1 MNLVGL
7 SRTMLLCLRALAAP
21 AALLVLVFAGCSPG
35 ENRADAKS
43 PPPNPAIPVSVS
55 RAASKPVPIQIT
67 ANGSV
72 QSYSTVSVTSEV
84 DGRIAEVHFTEGQEV
99 HRGDLLFTLDRR
111 PFEAALQQA
120 QATLERD
127 TAQRGQAVAAVSQ
140 SEAAVNQAQANLARD
155 MAQLETARAE
165 ERRYAGLINEGAVSR
180 EQYDQIHTA
189 ALAAE
194 ATIKA
199 DQAAVTNAEA
209 AIRAARATV
218 GTSEGAMAADRA
230 AIENA
235 RIQLGYT
242 EIRAPID
249 GRTGNL
255 LVHAGNTVKAR
266 EQGTPLVMINQ
277 IHPIYVSFAVP
288 EQSLADI
295 REHQRGAGL
304 NVEALIPGQENRPET
319 GKLSFVN
326 NTVDPA
332 TGTIQLKAT
341 FPNPQARLWPGQFLN
356 VVLTLAVDPNAI
368 VIPAQAIQTGQQG
381 AFVFVVKAD
390 QTVDSRPVVID
401 RTIGT
406 ETVIRKGIVPGE
418 QVVTQGQIRLV
429 PGAKVQVR
437 PAASSADTVPV
448 TPAQGMAG

>member
-1 MNLVGL
+1 MHLADR
-7 SRTMLLCLRALAAP
+7 SRAASQCLRALMIPLLFLLP
-21 AALLVLVFAGCSPG
+21 ALAGCSPG

-43 PPPNPAIPVSVS
+43 TPPNPAIPVSVS
-55 RAASKPVPIQIT
+55 PVATKPIPLEVS

-72 QSYSTVSVTSEV
+72 QSYSTVSITSEV

-99 HRGDLLFTLDRR
+99 RRGDLLFALDRR

-127 TAQRGQAVAAVSQ
+127 TAQRDQAVAAVAQ
-140 SEAAVNQAQANLARD
+140 SEAAAKQAEANLARD
-155 MAQLETARAE
+155 MAQLENARAE
-165 ERRYAGLINEGAVSR
+165 ERRYAGLMNEGAVSR
-180 EQYDQIHTA
+180 EQYDQMQTA
-189 ALAAE
+189 ARAAD

-199 DQAAVTNAEA
+199 DQAAVANAEA
-209 AIRAARATV
+209 AIRAARAAV
-218 GTSEGAMAADRA
+218 GTSQGAMAADRA

-242 EIRAPID
+242 EIRAPLD

-288 EQSLADI
+288 EQSLAQI
-295 REHQRGAGL
+295 REYQGGGSL
-304 NVEALIPGQENRPET
+304 TVQALVPGQETRPEA
-319 GKLSFVN
+319 GKLTFIN
-326 NTVDPA
+326 NTVDPT

-341 FPNPQARLWPGQFLN
+341 FPNTQSRLWPGQFLN
-356 VVLTLAVDPNAI
+356 VILTLAVTPNA
-368 VIPAQAIQTGQQG
+368 VVVPSQAIQTGQQG
-381 AFVFVVKAD
+381 SFVFVVKPD
-390 QTVDSRPVVID
+390 QTVESRPVAVE
-401 RTIGT
+401 RTLGN
-406 ETVIRKGIVPGE
+406 ETVVRAGVEPGE

-429 PGAKVQVR
+429 SGAKVQVR
-437 PAASSADTVPV
+437 PAGPSG
-448 TPAQGMAG
+448 PAPSGAAARGAAG